1 MTTTQERFEQWL
13 SGVGAHGRAQL
24 EAMSDEEREDAFFQD
39 LAFGTAGLRGVLGL
53 GSNRMNA
60 YTVAK
65 ATQGLADYLNA
76 QAQADGRRV
85 GGAPLVAVC
94 RDSRHGGEEFVH
106 AIAGVL
112 AANGVRCAIYPRV
125 EPTPALSFAVRYLHA
140 DAGINVTASHN
151 PAAYNGYKVYGAD
164 GCQIKTEQARAIQQA
179 IDALDAF
186 SDVKSLTF
194 EEALDTGLA
203 TWMDDGVL
211 GAFVDAVAAQSL
223 EPLAGAVGAGEG
235 DAGKED
241 AAAPGAGAGDAVAS
255 GADAGGAD
263 VPAGAAPGA
272 QAPVRIVYTPLN
284 GSGLEC
290 CRAIFERVGGVELS
304 VVPSQEKPDG
314 DFPTCPYPNPEIRE
328 ALAEGLKLCAQVSPD
343 ILIATDPDCDRVG
356 TAVYHDGAWRLP
368 TGNEMGALLL
378 DYICERRSARGEDLS
393 QAVAVTT
400 IVSTTLADELAAHHG
415 FELRRVLTGFK
426 YIGEQIAL
434 LEAAGRAGR
443 FIFGFEESYG
453 YMSGAH
459 VRDKDAVNASMLIA
473 QMTRR
478 YKERGIDLLARMDA
492 LYEQFGYRLTRTLSY
507 EFAGAAGAKRMA
519 ELMGGFRAAPPAAF
533 AGCAVDET
541 LDYEAGRE
549 MPVVGGA
556 AAGEKRQI
564 LPAAN
569 VLEYRLDGGAK
580 VLLRPSG
587 TEPKVKAYLFA
598 NGTTRADGEALLDAL
613 EADVAARMR

>member
-13 SGVGAHGRAQL
+13 SGVGEEERAQL
-24 EAMSDEEREDAFFQD
+24 LALSDEEREDAFFQE

-53 GSNRMNA
+53 GPNRMNV

-76 QAQADGRRV
+76 QPGTGEAAGS
-85 GGAPLVAVC
+85 GGEEAGEGVHAAPLVAVC
-94 RDSRHGGEEFVH
+94 RDSRHGGEEFVRT
-106 AIAGVL
+106 IAGVL
-112 AANGVRCAIYPRV
+112 AANGVRCALYPRV
-125 EPTPALSFAVRYLHA
+125 EPTPALSFAVRHLRA

-164 GCQIKTEQARAIQQA
+164 GCQIKTGQARAIQQA

-186 SDVKSLTF
+186 SDVKSMPF
-194 EEALDTGLA
+194 EDAQAAGLA
-203 TWMDDGVL
+203 TWMDDEVL
-211 GAFVDAVAAQSL
+211 DAFVDAVAAQSL
-223 EPLAGAVGAGEG
+223 EPLADEA
-235 DAGKED
+235 D
-241 AAAPGAGAGDAVAS
+241 AAADGARAGEKNG
-255 GADAGGAD
+255 GADA
-263 VPAGAAPGA
+263 A
-272 QAPVRIVYTPLN
+272 QTPVKIVYTPLN

-290 CRAIFERVGGVELS
+290 CRAIFERVGGVRLA
-304 VVPSQEKPDG
+304 VVPSQETPDG

-328 ALAEGLKLCAQVSPD
+328 ALSEGLKLCAQVSPD

-356 TAVYHDGAWRLP
+356 TAVLHDGEWRLP

-378 DYICERRSARGEDLS
+378 DYICTRRAARGEDLS

-400 IVSTTLADELAAHHG
+400 IVSTTLADELAAFHG

-434 LEAAGRAGR
+434 LEAAGHPER

-453 YMSGAH
+453 YMSGTH

-473 QMTRR
+473 QMTRF
-478 YKERGIDLLARMDA
+478 YKEQGIDLLARMDA
-492 LYEQFGYRLTRTLSY
+492 LYAQFGYRLTRTLSY
-507 EFAGAAGAKRMA
+507 EFAGAAGATRMK
-519 ELMGGFRAAPPAAF
+519 ELMEGFRAAPPADF
-533 AGCAVDET
+533 AQVAVAET
-541 LDYEAGRE
+541 LDYETGRE
-549 MPVVGGA
+549 MPVAGA
-556 AAGEKRQI
+556 AGAGASAAGGDMQPQV

-569 VLEYRLDGGAK
+569 VLEYRLEGGAK

-598 NGTTRADGEALLDAL
+598 NGATRADGEALLDAL
-613 EADVAARMR
+613 EADVAARMK